1 MTDFLIDVIVD
12 PAKATPGMDKVDG
25 RLQRL
30 EKSGKRLQNTLRR
43 AITLVGIVA
52 AGRQLGVFADS
63 LTNVQNRIRLV
74 TRDTAQLNAVTKKLF
89 DISARTRTGFA
100 ATATIFSR
108 TALAVKDLGLSLQ
121 ETLDFTEALN
131 QAIVLSGVK
140 AQEANA
146 GLIQLSQGLASGTLR
161 GDELRSVLEQL
172 PKVADLIAGEL
183 GVLRGELR
191 ILGEQGKITTADI
204 IKAFTGIAAA
214 DLSKAFAESVPTM
227 SQGFSV
233 LTTRIIEY
241 VGQVDAAQGIS
252 TAIAKTLIT
261 LSANL
266 ENIGKAAVVAGAA
279 LVGPFAKQGVLFATR
294 AVQAL
299 TLAIIANPIGAIV
312 VGTLAAAA
320 AIWQFG
326 DSLAVSEDGLVSLKD
341 VAIATWDFI
350 VAGIEPLVAI
360 IAEGFKFAINF
371 VISSFG
377 ALNITLSDVVA
388 HAKLSVG
395 NIIGFFFGMAGALK
409 SVAKDLKAIFSD
421 VLGEDVK
428 KFAEATLNFINDG
441 LDTLALVA
449 QTIRTELGLIA
460 KDLGLITGEVSLD
473 PNDKSALGNAF
484 EIGKNAKEAF
494 TKGFGEGKGLL
505 DDLVVA
511 AAPALKKISDDAR
524 RISATR
530 QAQPVGGAAGDE
542 GIGDKGVKKEVLP
555 FALRN
560 MLRLLAE
567 EGKLLQ
573 QNNRERGV
581 QKELLELEEKLRS
594 SNVTLND
601 KTRALLE
608 TEVRRLTG
616 LREQADVLDDLR
628 GPQDDIISRQT
639 SLNALYSKGSISLR
653 EFTAEMHELAL
664 AQAELNIDQG
674 DGSFADGFMLGID
687 SMLEGI
693 GNFTAQAGELFGDF
707 FASLSEGFGNAI
719 GNAIV
724 FGDSVKDAIGGAAR
738 SAVAQLLSGLISV
751 GIQFVLNKV
760 LSQTAAQ
767 ADVAGTAVSATAETT
782 AMGVKTAA
790 ALASMA
796 TVTAAVLA
804 SNVAIATSAA
814 APAALVSLASYGAN
828 SAPASAG
835 ITATAAIA
843 QGVAATAFLAEGGY
857 VTGPGTTTSDSI
869 PAMLSDKEFV
879 VNAKSTARFRPQ
891 LEAINNGGGKE
902 IFDNSSSGESQ
913 SGTSN
918 SESGGG
924 GGVNVINVLD
934 PGIVEDFLDSPN
946 GEKTILN
953 VIERNAAGI
962 GQIVGGR

>member
-460 KDLGLITGEVSLD
+460 KDLGLITG
-473 PNDKSALGNAF
+473 
-484 EIGKNAKEAF
+484 EAF